1 MTTFP
6 YGCGCHAGVFGES
19 SVLPQRSVPVR
30 MSRDAFKIAVKPRG
44 ITRKP
49 RVPARLRHIG
59 RTADTPAD
67 HPCGSLC
74 SHCGY
79 LRNPVIEAGYRVAAG
94 DEPRGCCPSCG
105 EEAWLDLRRDD
116 VMLALSENESFALD
130 RSVKSWALESASVL
144 VLGSVGLFLGV
155 MLAQLFLGTGALMP
169 AGLTTIATVLAAVAI
184 VRRMYELG
192 RPPRPRALPMRWRW
206 ALPSPEPVRLEDAP
220 VVLGGDPLIAP
231 LSGRP
236 CLAYD
241 VAVRAD
247 HDGRAPLGTWHLI
260 EQQTAELRSHSRT
273 VAPGKAWLELSDRR
287 VFDPDTAA
295 DGQRVERFLR
305 ERGFTPHDH
314 RVFETIVQAE
324 ATVRATTEGG
334 RVVIRP
340 GIVDALPPA
349 RD

>member
-1 MTTFP
+1 
-6 YGCGCHAGVFGES
+6 
-19 SVLPQRSVPVR
+19 

-59 RTADTPAD
+59 RTADVPAD

-74 SHCGY
+74 SNCGY

-116 VMLALSENESFALD
+116 VMLALSENESYALD
-130 RSVKSWALESASVL
+130 RSVRSWALESASVL
-144 VLGSVGLFLGV
+144 VLGSVGLFLGI
-155 MLAQLFLGTGALMP
+155 MLAQLFLGTGAFMP

-184 VRRMYELG
+184 IRRMYELG
-192 RPPRPRALPMRWRW
+192 GPPRARTLPMRWRW
-206 ALPSPEPVRLEDAP
+206 ALPSPEPLRLDDVSVE
-220 VVLGGDPLIAP
+220 LSGDPLIAP

-241 VAVRAD
+241 IAVRPD
-247 HDGRAPLGTWHLI
+247 DDGRAAVGTWLLV
-260 EQQTAELRSHSRT
+260 EQQTAPLEAGGRT
-273 VAPGKAWLELSDRR
+273 ISAGKAWLDLSVREL
-287 VFDPDTAA
+287 FDVVSAA
-295 DGQRVERFLR
+295 DPHRVERFLR

-314 RVFETIVQAE
+314 HVFETIVPLGAV
-324 ATVRATTEGG
+324 VRAKTEGG
-334 RVVIRP
+334 RVVIRTR
-340 GIVDALPPA
+340 VVEALPPA
-349 RD
+349 QD